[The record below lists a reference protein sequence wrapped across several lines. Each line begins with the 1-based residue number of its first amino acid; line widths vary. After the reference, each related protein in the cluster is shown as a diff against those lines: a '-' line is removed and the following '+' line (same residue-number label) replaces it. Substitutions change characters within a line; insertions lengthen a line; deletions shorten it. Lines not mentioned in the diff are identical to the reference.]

1 MKWFTGT
8 PCNFEGTQTFF
19 DRDSGLTM
27 RGLSALGVDT
37 GSITLGPARADDF
50 PEMTR
55 ATQAELENPEWWLA
69 LHLDGLIFY
78 TWGQPRYINMV
89 RAAKKAGILVAQVTD
104 AQGIMSPLA
113 DWSAHIRA
121 ENAYFWQETRWKR
134 MLRWVCKIL
143 YSHTIRLFTRDLAIV
158 RAIGS
163 SDRFFC
169 VTPNAEKRFRK
180 LVSRLGH
187 TKTAEHIH
195 FVPLPVNFHFC
206 YDGSIPKIND
216 VVAVGRWD
224 SYQKRTPLL
233 MESITKFLDSR
244 QDVRFRIFGTT
255 TPELNDWHMKLPS
268 EKRHCV
274 ILEGLIPNDQLVAPF
289 QSAKV
294 MLVSSAYESFHI
306 ASAEAICCGASV
318 VACRSPFLDPIE
330 WQASRNS
337 GRLADRAT
345 GESLAQ
351 TLLDELAAWDK
362 GERDPIAISAAWAH
376 ELHPDRV
383 AARILELC
391 QSSISQPEQ

>member
-27 RGLSALGVDT
+27 RGLAALGVET

-55 ATQAELENPEWWLA
+55 ASHSELENPAWWASLR
-69 LHLDGLIFY
+69 LDGLVFY
-78 TWGQPRYINMV
+78 TWGQPRYANMV
-89 RAAKKAGILVAQVTD
+89 RAARKAGILVAQVTD

-113 DWSAHIRA
+113 DWSAHVRA
-121 ENAYFWQETRWKR
+121 ESAYCWQEPKWKR
-134 MLRWVCKIL
+134 LLRGVCKIL
-143 YSHTIRLFTRDLAIV
+143 YSHTIRVFTRDLAVV
-158 RAIGS
+158 RAICS

-180 LVSRLGH
+180 LVSRLGDS
-187 TKTAEHIH
+187 KAAERIH

-206 YDGSIPKIND
+206 YDRSIPKTND

-233 MESITKFLDSR
+233 MECITKFLDSR
-244 QDVRFRIFGTT
+244 EDVRFRIFGTT
-255 TPELNDWHMKLPS
+255 TPELNTWHARLPLA
-268 EKRHCV
+268 KRNCV
-274 ILEGLIPNDQLVAPF
+274 ILEGLVPNDQLVAPF

-294 MLVSSAYESFHI
+294 ILVSSAYESFHI

-351 TLLDELAAWDK
+351 ALLDELTAWDR
-362 GERDPIAISAAWAH
+362 GDRDPIAISATWTH
-376 ELHPDRV
+376 ELHPDHV

-391 QSSISQPEQ
+391 QVPISQPVQ

>member
-27 RGLSALGVDT
+27 RGFAALGIET

-50 PEMTR
+50 SEMTR
-55 ATQAELENPEWWLA
+55 ATWAQLENPAWWA
-69 LHLDGLIFY
+69 TLHLDGLIFY
-78 TWGQPRYINMV
+78 TWGDPRYVTMV
-89 RAAKKAGILVAQVTD
+89 RAAKKAGIQVAQVTD

-113 DWSAHIRA
+113 DWGAHLRA
-121 ENAYFWQETRWKR
+121 ENAYFWQEPRWKR
-134 MLRWVCKIL
+134 MLRWACKIL

-158 RAIGS
+158 RAIAS
-163 SDRFFC
+163 SDLFFC
-169 VTPNAEKRFRK
+169 VTPNAETRFRN
-180 LVSRLGH
+180 LAGRLGD
-187 TKTAEHIH
+187 KKASEHIH

-206 YDGSIPKIND
+206 YDGSVPKSNE

-233 MESITKFLDSR
+233 MESVSRLLDLR
-244 QDVRFRIFGTT
+244 QDVRFRIFGNT
-255 TPELNDWHMKLPS
+255 TPELRSWHANLPWA
-268 EKRHCV
+268 KRHCV
-274 ILEGLIPNDQLVAPF
+274 ILEGLVPNNELVVPF

-337 GRLADRAT
+337 GRLAERAT

-351 TLLDELAAWDK
+351 ALVDELAAWDR
-362 GERDPIAISAAWAH
+362 GERDPIAISTSWTR

-391 QSSISQPEQ
+391 HVPISQPAR